1 MEIFKEILDTHTKIC
16 TCRKIYNINE
26 DLEITVDQKE
36 NKVVMWGFNH
46 KSDRFL
52 NLSTKRFQK
61 LMDGFK
67 SVASDLYSSGN
78 YYYITV
84 DTSKKN
90 RTGIYE
96 TLKYLSKNGKFKKGI
111 LAEFLYVGM
120 QVAIWSFTIRLALT
134 LDHSINERMAA
145 DFMVMSFA
153 CFFIGKFVANF
164 LMTKFSVNKVLVV
177 YSVIGCMLIL
187 YISFVP
193 SFTAVYA
200 AVAMSIL
207 MGPCWATIYAET
219 LKSVEEKYTETAG
232 AILVMAIIGAACVP
246 AIQGLVSDM
255 LGSMQLSFIVNFF
268 CFAYVGGYFYKK
280 MKSE

>member
-84 DTSKKN
+84 DTSKKESRDDKSYEVEIEELKQKIDCLNDIIARLEKRNERLEEDVEKYRKDYLYYFDEYSKLRDKDFN
-90 RTGIYE
+90 RTLEEINN
-96 TLKYLSKNGKFKKGI
+96 LK
-111 LAEFLYVGM
+111 
-120 QVAIWSFTIRLALT
+120 
-134 LDHSINERMAA
+134 
-145 DFMVMSFA
+145 
-153 CFFIGKFVANF
+153 
-164 LMTKFSVNKVLVV
+164 
-177 YSVIGCMLIL
+177 
-187 YISFVP
+187 
-193 SFTAVYA
+193 
-200 AVAMSIL
+200 
-207 MGPCWATIYAET
+207 
-219 LKSVEEKYTETAG
+219 
-232 AILVMAIIGAACVP
+232 
-246 AIQGLVSDM
+246 
-255 LGSMQLSFIVNFF
+255 
-268 CFAYVGGYFYKK
+268 
-280 MKSE
+280 